1 MAIDKRQR
9 FENSA
14 SYFAC
19 PICQEPL
26 DKVDNSLKCTNNHT
40 YDLSKFGYVNLL
52 GGKKVDDHYSKAS
65 FENRKL
71 ILENGFY
78 DHILKAVEEAVSQY
92 PEAKTLLDIGCG
104 EGFYSRQL
112 LQNTDKEILAFD
124 ISKDSVQIAAKSDS
138 THRGKWFVSD
148 LAKLP
153 LQNGCADIIL
163 DIFSPANYGEFKRV
177 LSDRGYIIKVIPT
190 AEHVK
195 ELRDKASAQLNQ
207 KDYSNQKIIDHFKEY
222 FDLVVQEEVTA
233 TNACSE
239 KERQAFI
246 KMTPLLFNVDD
257 SLIDWTD
264 VTELT
269 VSALV
274 LIGKHK

>member
-1 MAIDKRQR
+1 M
-9 FENSA
+9 
-14 SYFAC
+14 
-19 PICQEPL
+19 
-26 DKVDNSLKCTNNHT
+26 
-40 YDLSKFGYVNLL
+40 
-52 GGKKVDDHYSKAS
+52 
-65 FENRKL
+65 
-71 ILENGFY
+71 
-78 DHILKAVEEAVSQY
+78 
-92 PEAKTLLDIGCG
+92 
-104 EGFYSRQL
+104 
-112 LQNTDKEILAFD
+112 
-124 ISKDSVQIAAKSDS
+124 
-138 THRGKWFVSD
+138 
-148 LAKLP
+148 
-153 LQNGCADIIL
+153 
-163 DIFSPANYGEFKRV
+163 
-177 LSDRGYIIKVIPT
+177 SDRGYIIKVIPT

-207 KDYSNQKIIDHFKEY
+207 KDYSNQKIIDHFKEH

>member
-26 DKVDNSLKCTNNHT
+26 DKVDNSLKCANNHT

-104 EGFYSRQL
+104 EGFSCKTLTRRFCLLISPKIQFRLRQKATAL
-112 LQNTDKEILAFD
+112 
-124 ISKDSVQIAAKSDS
+124 
-138 THRGKWFVSD
+138 
-148 LAKLP
+148 
-153 LQNGCADIIL
+153 
-163 DIFSPANYGEFKRV
+163 
-177 LSDRGYIIKVIPT
+177 T
-190 AEHVK
+190 AESGSC
-195 ELRDKASAQLNQ
+195 R
-207 KDYSNQKIIDHFKEY
+207 I
-222 FDLVVQEEVTA
+222 
-233 TNACSE
+233 
-239 KERQAFI
+239 
-246 KMTPLLFNVDD
+246 
-257 SLIDWTD
+257 
-264 VTELT
+264 
-269 VSALV
+269 
-274 LIGKHK
+274 